1 MNDIYIIVI
10 LSLLA
15 SGMFSGMEIAFLSTN
30 RLQLELDL
38 KKSKFSAKI
47 INKFF
52 KNQSQFIG
60 CLLLGNNIANV
71 IYGISIARILEPF
84 IADVL
89 PESITNDFVILLC
102 QTLLS
107 TLLVLIT
114 GEFLPKI
121 IFGINPNKSMQIFSV
136 PAMMLFIVLYPVI
149 LIFISISELVI
160 KYILRVDIPHEEYKL
175 NTVDL
180 NDYIKEYA
188 NPDEV
193 NEDIQQG
200 IELFQNAIDFHNVK
214 LRECMVPRT
223 EIQAIDIED
232 GIAEVKAVFEET
244 KHSKLLVFENN
255 IDNIIGYIH
264 INDVLTK
271 VTNLRQKL
279 RPIEFY
285 PETYSAQE
293 LLKKLSKKR
302 QSIAVVVD
310 EFGGTSGIITIED
323 LIEEI
328 FGEIEDEFDVED
340 TVEKTINTDDHIF
353 SARLEI
359 DYLNKNYKFNFPESD
374 DYETLAGYIIHYH
387 ESIPQTGE
395 EIIIGNYIFKIIKAS
410 DTKLEEV
417 EIKNNQ

>member
-1 MNDIYIIVI
+1 MNDIYIVI

-15 SGMFSGMEIAFLSTN
+15 SAMFSGMEIAFLSTN

-84 IADVL
+84 IVDVL
-89 PESITNDFVILLC
+89 PEAITNDFVILLC

-107 TLLVLIT
+107 TLLVLVT

-121 IFGINPNKSMQIFSV
+121 IFGIDPNKSMQIFSV
-136 PAMMLFIVLYPVI
+136 PAMILFIVLYPVI

-188 NPDEV
+188 NPDEA

-232 GIAEVKAVFEET
+232 GIAEVKSVFEET

-271 VTNLRQKL
+271 VTDLRQKL

-293 LLKKLSKKR
+293 LLKRLSKKR

-340 TVEKTINTDDHIF
+340 TVEKTINPDDHIF

-395 EIIIGNYIFKIIKAS
+395 EITIGNYIFKIIKAS
-410 DTKLEEV
+410 GTRLEEV

>member
-1 MNDIYIIVI
+1 MKDIYIVV
-10 LSLLA
+10 LSLMA
-15 SGMFSGMEIAFLSTN
+15 SAMFSGMEIAFLSTN

-60 CLLLGNNIANV
+60 CLLLCNNIANV
-71 IYGISIARILEPF
+71 IYGIAIARILEPF
-84 IADVL
+84 ITNVL
-89 PESITNDFVILLC
+89 PEAIINDFVVLLC

-121 IFGINPNKSMQIFSV
+121 IFGINPNKSMRIFSV
-136 PAMMLFIVLYPVI
+136 PAMVLFIVLYPII

-160 KYILRVDIPHEEYKL
+160 KYILGVDIPHEEYKL

-188 NPDEV
+188 NPDDD

-223 EIQAIDIED
+223 EIQAIDID
-232 GIAEVKAVFEET
+232 DTIAEVKAIFEET

-340 TVEKTINTDDHIF
+340 AVEKTINPDDYIF

-395 EIIIGNYIFKIIKAS
+395 EITIGNYIFKIIKAS
-410 DTKLEEV
+410 DTRLEEV

>member
-1 MNDIYIIVI
+1 MNDIYIVI

-15 SGMFSGMEIAFLSTN
+15 SGMFSGMEIAFMSTN

-38 KKSKFSAKI
+38 KKRKFSAKI

-60 CLLLGNNIANV
+60 CLLLCNNIANV
-71 IYGISIARILEPF
+71 VYGIAIARILEPF
-84 IADVL
+84 VTSIL
-89 PESITNDFVILLC
+89 PEVITNDFTVLLC
-102 QTLLS
+102 QTILS

-121 IFGINPNKSMQIFSV
+121 IFGINPNKTMNIFAL
-136 PAMMLFIVLYPVI
+136 PAMILFIILYPII
-149 LIFISISELVI
+149 LIYIGISELII
-160 KYILRVDIPHEEYKL
+160 KYILRVEISHSDYKL

-188 NPDEV
+188 NPDDD

-200 IELFQNAIDFHNVK
+200 IELFQNAIEFHTVK
-214 LRECMVPRT
+214 LRECMVPRP
-223 EIQAIDIED
+223 EIQAIDIKD
-232 GIAEVKAVFEET
+232 GIDEARRLFEET
-244 KHSKLLVFENN
+244 KHSKLLVYDNN

-264 INDVLTK
+264 INDILTK
-271 VTNLRQKL
+271 ISDIKHKI
-279 RPIEFY
+279 RPIEFF

-293 LLKKLSKKR
+293 LLKHLSKKK

-310 EFGGTSGIITIED
+310 EFGGTSGIISIED

-328 FGEIEDEFDVED
+328 FGEIEDEYDVED
-340 TVEKTINTDDHIF
+340 SVEETINEDDYIF

-387 ESIPQTGE
+387 ESIPQINE
-395 EIIIGNYIFKIIKAS
+395 EIVIGNYIFKIIKAT

>member
-1 MNDIYIIVI
+1 MNDIYIVI
-10 LSLLA
+10 LSLAA
-15 SGMFSGMEIAFLSTN
+15 SAMFSGMEIAFLSTN

-38 KKSKFSAKI
+38 KKNKFSAKI
-47 INKFF
+47 INRFF

-60 CLLLGNNIANV
+60 CLLLCNNIANV
-71 IYGISIARILEPF
+71 IYGIAIARILEPF
-84 IADVL
+84 IINIL
-89 PESITNDFVILLC
+89 PEVISHDFVILLC
-102 QTLLS
+102 QTMVS
-107 TLLVLIT
+107 TLIVLVT
-114 GEFLPKI
+114 GEFIPKI
-121 IFGINPNKSMQIFSV
+121 LFGINPNKSMRIFSV
-136 PAMMLFIVLYPVI
+136 PALLLFILLYPVI
-149 LIFISISELVI
+149 LIFISISEIVI

-188 NPDEV
+188 NPDED

-223 EIQAIDIED
+223 EIQAIDIEE
-232 GIAEVKAVFEET
+232 GIGEVKALFEET

-271 VTNLRQKL
+271 VNDLRQKL

-340 TVEKTINTDDHIF
+340 TIEKTINEDDHIF

-387 ESIPQTGE
+387 ESIPLTGE
-395 EIIIGNYIFKIIKAS
+395 EIAIGNYIFKIIKAS

>member
-1 MNDIYIIVI
+1 MDDIYIVI

-15 SGMFSGMEIAFLSTN
+15 SALFSGMEIAFMSTN

-47 INKFF
+47 INKFI

-60 CLLLGNNIANV
+60 CLLLCNNIANV
-71 IYGISIARILEPF
+71 IYGIAIARILEPF
-84 IADVL
+84 VISFL
-89 PESITNDFVILLC
+89 PQIMTNSFTILLC
-102 QTLLS
+102 QTIIS
-107 TLLVLIT
+107 TLIVLIT

-121 IFGINPNKSMQIFSV
+121 IFGINPNKTMTIFAI
-136 PAMMLFIVLYPVI
+136 PALILFIILYPII
-149 LIFISISELVI
+149 LIFISISELTI
-160 KYILRVDIPHEEYKL
+160 KHILRVDIQHEDYKL

-188 NPDEV
+188 NPNEE

-200 IELFQNAIDFHNVK
+200 IELFQNAIEFHNVK

-223 EIQAIDIED
+223 EIQAINIED
-232 GIAEVKAVFEET
+232 NINEVKKMFEET
-244 KHSKLLVFENN
+244 KHSKLLVYNDN
-255 IDNIIGYIH
+255 IDNIVGYIH
-264 INDVLTK
+264 INDVMTK
-271 VTNLRQKL
+271 TTDIKQKI
-279 RPIEFY
+279 RPIDFY
-285 PETYSAQE
+285 PETYSAQD
-293 LLKKLSKKR
+293 LLKILSKKR

-310 EFGGTSGIITIED
+310 EFGGTSGIISIED

-340 TVEKTINTDDHIF
+340 SVEKTISEDDHIF

-387 ESIPQTGE
+387 ESIPEMGE
-395 EIIIGNYIFKIIKAS
+395 EIIIGNYIFKIIKAT

>member
-1 MNDIYIIVI
+1 MKDIYIVI
-10 LSLLA
+10 LSLTA
-15 SGMFSGMEIAFLSTN
+15 SALFSGMEIAFLSTN

-60 CLLLGNNIANV
+60 LLLLCNNIANV
-71 IYGISIARILEPF
+71 IYGIAIAKILEPF
-84 IADVL
+84 LINILPNVL
-89 PESITNDFVILLC
+89 NNDFIVLLC
-102 QTLLS
+102 QTILS
-107 TLLVLIT
+107 TILVLIT
-114 GEFLPKI
+114 GEFLPKM
-121 IFGINPNKSMQIFSV
+121 IFGINPNKSMQIFAL
-136 PAMMLFIVLYPVI
+136 PAMILFVILYPII

-160 KYILRVDIPHEEYKL
+160 KYILRIDIPHEDYKL

-193 NEDIQQG
+193 NEDVQQG

-223 EIQAIDIED
+223 EIQAINIESDIK
-232 GIAEVKAVFEET
+232 EVKTVFQET
-244 KHSKLLVFENN
+244 KHSKLLVFEGN

-264 INDVLTK
+264 INDVLTI
-271 VTNLRQKL
+271 TTDLRQKI

-285 PETYSAQE
+285 PESYSAQK
-293 LLKKLSKKR
+293 LLKKLSKHH

-310 EFGGTSGIITIED
+310 EFGGTSGIISIED

-328 FGEIEDEFDVED
+328 FGEIEDEFDEED
-340 TVEKTINTDDHIF
+340 TVEKTINANDHIF

-387 ESIPQTGE
+387 ESIPKKDE
-395 EIIIGNYIFKIIKAS
+395 EICIGNYIFKIIKAS

>member
-1 MNDIYIIVI
+1 MDDIYIVI
-10 LSLLA
+10 LSLMA
-15 SGMFSGMEIAFLSTN
+15 SAIFSGLEIAFLSTN

-38 KKSKFSAKI
+38 KKNKFSAKI

-52 KNQSQFIG
+52 RNQSQFIG
-60 CLLLGNNIANV
+60 CLLLCNNIANV
-71 IYGISIARILEPF
+71 IYGIAIARILEPWV
-84 IADVL
+84 IDIL
-89 PESITNDFVILLC
+89 PEVIVNDFTVLLC
-102 QTLLS
+102 QTILS

-121 IFGINPNKSMQIFSV
+121 IFGINPNKSMRIFAI
-136 PAMMLFIVLYPVI
+136 PAITLFIVLYPII

-160 KYILRVDIPHEEYKL
+160 KYILRVDIPHEDYKL
-175 NTVDL
+175 NTIDL

-188 NPDEV
+188 NPDDE

-200 IELFQNAIDFHNVK
+200 IELFQNAIEFHNVK

-223 EIQAIDIED
+223 EIQAVDIED
-232 GIAEVKAVFEET
+232 DIKEVKRVFEDT
-244 KHSKLLVFENN
+244 KHSKLLVYENN

-271 VTNLRQKL
+271 TTDIRLKV
-279 RPIEFY
+279 RPIDFY

-310 EFGGTSGIITIED
+310 EFGGTSGIISIED

-328 FGEIEDEFDVED
+328 FGEIEDEFDEEE
-340 TVEKTINTDDHIF
+340 TMEKTINADDHIF

-359 DYLNKNYKFNFPESD
+359 DYLNKNYKYNFPESD

-387 ESIPQTGE
+387 ESIPEMGE
-395 EIIIGNYIFKIIKAS
+395 EIAIGNYIFKIIKAT

>member
-1 MNDIYIIVI
+1 MNDIYIVI

-15 SGMFSGMEIAFLSTN
+15 SGMFSGMEIAFMSTN

-38 KKSKFSAKI
+38 KKRKFSAKI

-60 CLLLGNNIANV
+60 CLLLCNNIANV
-71 IYGISIARILEPF
+71 VYGIAIARILEPF
-84 IADVL
+84 VTSIL
-89 PESITNDFVILLC
+89 PEVITNDFTVLLC
-102 QTLLS
+102 QTILS

-121 IFGINPNKSMQIFSV
+121 IFGINPNKTMNIFAL
-136 PAMMLFIVLYPVI
+136 PAMILFIILYPII
-149 LIFISISELVI
+149 LIYIGISELII
-160 KYILRVDIPHEEYKL
+160 KYILRVEISHSDYKL

-188 NPDEV
+188 NPDDD

-200 IELFQNAIDFHNVK
+200 IELFQNAIEFHTVK
-214 LRECMVPRT
+214 LRECMVPRP
-223 EIQAIDIED
+223 EIQAIDIKD
-232 GIAEVKAVFEET
+232 GIDEARRLFEET
-244 KHSKLLVFENN
+244 KHSKLLVYDNN

-264 INDVLTK
+264 INDILTK
-271 VTNLRQKL
+271 ITDIKHKI
-279 RPIEFY
+279 RPIEFF

-293 LLKKLSKKR
+293 LLKHLSKKK

-310 EFGGTSGIITIED
+310 EFGGTSGIISIED

-328 FGEIEDEFDVED
+328 FGEIEDEYDVED
-340 TVEKTINTDDHIF
+340 SVEETINEDDYIF

-387 ESIPQTGE
+387 ESIPQINE
-395 EIIIGNYIFKIIKAS
+395 EIVIGNYIFKIIKAT

>member
-1 MNDIYIIVI
+1 M
-10 LSLLA
+10 A
-15 SGMFSGMEIAFLSTN
+15 SAMFSGTEIAFMRTN

-38 KKSKFSAKI
+38 KKNKFSAKI
-47 INKFF
+47 IDKFF

-60 CLLLGNNIANV
+60 LLLLCNNIANV
-71 IYGISIARILEPF
+71 IYGIAIAKILEPF
-84 IADVL
+84 LIEIL
-89 PESITNDFVILLC
+89 PEALVNDFVVLLC
-102 QTLLS
+102 QTVLS
-107 TLLVLIT
+107 TLLVLVT

-121 IFGINPNKSMQIFSV
+121 IFGINPNKSLRIFSI
-136 PAMMLFIVLYPVI
+136 PAILLFYILYPLVA
-149 LIFISISELVI
+149 IFIFVSELVI
-160 KYILRVDIPHEEYKL
+160 KYILQVDIPHEEYKL

-180 NDYIKEYA
+180 NDYLKEYS
-188 NPDEV
+188 NPDDE
-193 NEDIQQG
+193 NEDVQQG
-200 IELFQNAIDFHNVK
+200 IELFQNAIEFHNVK

-223 EIQAIDIED
+223 EIQAIDIEYT
-232 GIAEVKAVFEET
+232 IEEVKNVFEET

-264 INDVLTK
+264 INDILGK
-271 VTNLRQKL
+271 VKSLRQKV
-279 RPIEFY
+279 RPIDFY

-310 EFGGTSGIITIED
+310 EFGGTSGIISIED

-340 TVEKTINTDDHIF
+340 AVEKTISPDDHIL

-387 ESIPQTGE
+387 ESIPEIGE
-395 EIIIGNYIFKIIKAS
+395 EILIGNYVFKIIKAT

>member
-1 MNDIYIIVI
+1 MSDVYIVI
-10 LSLLA
+10 FSLLA
-15 SGMFSGMEIAFLSTN
+15 SAMFSGMEIAFLSTN

-38 KKSKFSAKI
+38 KKNNFSAKI

-60 CLLLGNNIANV
+60 CLLLCNNIANV
-71 IYGISIARILEPF
+71 VYGIAIARILEPWV
-84 IADVL
+84 IDIL
-89 PESITNDFVILLC
+89 PEILTNDFIVLLC
-102 QTLLS
+102 QTILS

-114 GEFLPKI
+114 GELLPKI
-121 IFGINPNKSMQIFSV
+121 IFGINPNKSMKMFAV
-136 PAMMLFIVLYPVI
+136 PAMLLFIILYPFI
-149 LIFISISELVI
+149 LIFIGISELVI
-160 KYILRVDIPHEEYKL
+160 KYVLRVDIPHEEYKL

-180 NDYIKEYA
+180 NDYLKEYA
-188 NPDEV
+188 NPDDE

-223 EIQAIDIED
+223 EIQAIDIENT
-232 GIAEVKAVFEET
+232 IEEVKAVFEET

-264 INDVLTK
+264 TNDILTK
-271 VTNLRQKL
+271 TTDLRSKI
-279 RPIEFY
+279 RPIQFY

-293 LLKKLSKKR
+293 LLKKLSKKH

-310 EFGGTSGIITIED
+310 EFGGTSGIISIED
-323 LIEEI
+323 RIEEI
-328 FGEIEDEFDVED
+328 FGEIEDEYDEEDV
-340 TVEKTINTDDHIF
+340 VEKTINPDDYIF

-359 DYLNKNYKFNFPESD
+359 DYLNKTYKFNFPESD

-387 ESIPQTGE
+387 ESIPQIGE
-395 EIIIGNYIFKIIKAS
+395 EIIIGNYIFKIIKAT
-410 DTKLEEV
+410 DTRLEEV

>member
-1 MNDIYIIVI
+1 MNDIYIVI
-10 LSLLA
+10 ISLMCSA
-15 SGMFSGMEIAFLSTN
+15 MFSGMEIAFLSTN
-30 RLQLELDL
+30 RLQLELDF
-38 KKSKFSAKI
+38 KKNKFSAKI

-52 KNQSQFIG
+52 RNQSQFIG
-60 CLLLGNNIANV
+60 CLLLCNNIANV
-71 IYGISIARILEPF
+71 VYGIAIARILEPL
-84 IADVL
+84 IADLL
-89 PESITNDFVILLC
+89 PEVISNDFMILLC

-107 TLLVLIT
+107 TILILIT

-121 IFGINPNKSMQIFSV
+121 IFGINPNKSMRIFAV
-136 PAMMLFIVLYPVI
+136 PAMILFIILYPII
-149 LIFISISELVI
+149 LIFIGISELVI
-160 KYILRVDIPHEEYKL
+160 KYILRVDIAHEDYKL

-188 NPDEV
+188 NPEDED
-193 NEDIQQG
+193 EDIQQG
-200 IELFQNAIDFHNVK
+200 IELFQNAIEFHNVK

-232 GIAEVKAVFEET
+232 KIEEVKAVFEET

-271 VTNLRQKL
+271 TKDLRSKV

-293 LLKKLSKKR
+293 LLKRLSKKR

-310 EFGGTSGIITIED
+310 EFGGTSGIISIED

-328 FGEIEDEFDVED
+328 FGEIEDEFDVKEN
-340 TVEKTINTDDHIF
+340 VEQTINANDHIF

-387 ESIPQTGE
+387 ESIPEIGE
-395 EIIIGNYIFKIIKAS
+395 EITIGNYIFKIIKAT

>member
-1 MNDIYIIVI
+1 MDDIYIVI

-15 SGMFSGMEIAFLSTN
+15 SALFSGMEIAFMSTN

-47 INKFF
+47 INKFI

-60 CLLLGNNIANV
+60 CLLLCNNISNV
-71 IYGISIARILEPF
+71 IYGIAIARILEPF
-84 IADVL
+84 VISFL
-89 PESITNDFVILLC
+89 PQIMTNSFTILLC
-102 QTLLS
+102 QTIIS
-107 TLLVLIT
+107 TLIVLIT

-121 IFGINPNKSMQIFSV
+121 IFGINPNKTMTIFAI
-136 PAMMLFIVLYPVI
+136 PALILFIILYPII
-149 LIFISISELVI
+149 LIFISISELTI
-160 KYILRVDIPHEEYKL
+160 KHILRVDIQHEDYKL

-188 NPDEV
+188 NPNEE

-200 IELFQNAIDFHNVK
+200 IELFQNAIEFHNVK

-223 EIQAIDIED
+223 EIQAINIED
-232 GIAEVKAVFEET
+232 NINEVKKMFEET
-244 KHSKLLVFENN
+244 KHSKLLVYNDN
-255 IDNIIGYIH
+255 IDNIVGYIH
-264 INDVLTK
+264 INDVMTK
-271 VTNLRQKL
+271 TTDIKQKI
-279 RPIEFY
+279 RPIDFY
-285 PETYSAQE
+285 PETYSAQD
-293 LLKKLSKKR
+293 LLKILSKKR

-310 EFGGTSGIITIED
+310 EFGGTSGIISIED

-340 TVEKTINTDDHIF
+340 SVEKTISEDDHIF

-387 ESIPQTGE
+387 ESIPEMGE
-395 EIIIGNYIFKIIKAS
+395 EIIIGNYIFKIIKAT

>member
-1 MNDIYIIVI
+1 
-10 LSLLA
+10 
-15 SGMFSGMEIAFLSTN
+15 MFSGMEIAFLSTN

-38 KKSKFSAKI
+38 KKQKFSAKI

-60 CLLLGNNIANV
+60 CLLLCNNIANV
-71 IYGISIARILEPF
+71 IYGISIAKLLEPLVVK
-84 IADVL
+84 IL
-89 PESITNDFVILLC
+89 PDIITNGFTILLC
-102 QTLLS
+102 QTILS
-107 TLLVLIT
+107 TLIVLIT

-121 IFGINPNKSMQIFSV
+121 IFGINPNKSMNIFAL
-136 PAMMLFIVLYPVI
+136 PAMILFIILYPLI

-160 KYILRVDIPHEEYKL
+160 KYLLRVDIPHEDYKL

-180 NDYIKEYA
+180 NDFIKEYS
-188 NPDEV
+188 NPDEN

-200 IELFQNAIDFHNVK
+200 IELFQNAIEFHTVK
-214 LRECMVPRT
+214 LRECMVPRP

-232 GIAEVKAVFEET
+232 GLEAVKKLFEET

-264 INDVLTK
+264 INDILTK
-271 VTNLRQKL
+271 TIDIKQKI

-293 LLKKLSKKR
+293 LLKKLSKKN

-310 EFGGTSGIITIED
+310 EFGGTSGIISIED

-328 FGEIEDEFDVED
+328 FGEIEDEFDEEDSVE
-340 TVEKTINTDDHIF
+340 ETINEDDYIF

-387 ESIPQTGE
+387 ESIPQINE
-395 EIIIGNYIFKIIKAS
+395 EITIGNYIFKIIKAT

>member
-1 MNDIYIIVI
+1 
-10 LSLLA
+10 
-15 SGMFSGMEIAFLSTN
+15 MFSGMEIAFMSTN

-38 KKSKFSAKI
+38 KKRKFSAKI

-60 CLLLGNNIANV
+60 CLLLCNNIANV
-71 IYGISIARILEPF
+71 VYGIAIARILEPF
-84 IADVL
+84 VTSIL
-89 PESITNDFVILLC
+89 PEVITNDFTVLLC
-102 QTLLS
+102 QTILS

-121 IFGINPNKSMQIFSV
+121 IFGINPNKTMNIFAL
-136 PAMMLFIVLYPVI
+136 PAMTLFIILYPII
-149 LIFISISELVI
+149 LIYIGISELII
-160 KYILRVDIPHEEYKL
+160 KYILRVEISHSDYKL

-188 NPDEV
+188 NPDDD

-200 IELFQNAIDFHNVK
+200 IELFQNAIEFHTVK
-214 LRECMVPRT
+214 LRECMVPRP
-223 EIQAIDIED
+223 EIQAIDIKD
-232 GIAEVKAVFEET
+232 GIDEARRLFEET
-244 KHSKLLVFENN
+244 KHSKLLVYDNN

-264 INDVLTK
+264 INDILTK
-271 VTNLRQKL
+271 ITDIKHKI
-279 RPIEFY
+279 RPIEFF

-293 LLKKLSKKR
+293 LLKHLSKKK

-310 EFGGTSGIITIED
+310 EFGGTSGIISIED

-328 FGEIEDEFDVED
+328 FGEIEDEYDVED
-340 TVEKTINTDDHIF
+340 SVEETINEDDYIF

-387 ESIPQTGE
+387 ESIPQINE
-395 EIIIGNYIFKIIKAS
+395 EIVIGNYIFKIIKAT

>member
-1 MNDIYIIVI
+1 M
-10 LSLLA
+10 A
-15 SGMFSGMEIAFLSTN
+15 SAMFSGMEIAFLSTN

-38 KKSKFSAKI
+38 KKNKFTAKI
-47 INKFF
+47 TNKFF

-60 CLLLGNNIANV
+60 CLLLCNNIANV
-71 IYGISIARILEPF
+71 IYGIAIARILEPA
-84 IADVL
+84 IIDIL
-89 PESITNDFVILLC
+89 PEVITNDFFILLC
-102 QTLLS
+102 QTILS

-114 GEFLPKI
+114 GELLPKI
-121 IFGINPNKSMQIFSV
+121 IFSINPNRSMQLFAI
-136 PAMMLFIVLYPVI
+136 PAMILFIILYPII
-149 LIFISISELVI
+149 LIFISISELII
-160 KYILRVDIPHEEYKL
+160 KYILRIDIPHEEYKL

-188 NPDEV
+188 NPDEE

-232 GIAEVKAVFEET
+232 SINDVKAVFEET

-264 INDVLTK
+264 INDVLTTTK
-271 VTNLRQKL
+271 NLRQKL

-293 LLKKLSKKR
+293 LLKRLSKKR

-310 EFGGTSGIITIED
+310 EFGGTSGIISIED

-340 TVEKTINTDDHIF
+340 TVEKTINADDHIF
-353 SARLEI
+353 SARIEI

-395 EIIIGNYIFKIIKAS
+395 EITIGNYIFKIIKAS

>member
-1 MNDIYIIVI
+1 MSDIYIVI
-10 LSLLA
+10 LSLVA
-15 SGMFSGMEIAFLSTN
+15 SALFSGMEIAFLSTN

-38 KKSKFSAKI
+38 KKAKFSAKI

-60 CLLLGNNIANV
+60 CLLLCNNIANV
-71 IYGISIARILEPF
+71 IYGIAIARILEPF
-84 IADVL
+84 CIRIL
-89 PESITNDFVILLC
+89 PEVMANDFVILLC
-102 QTLLS
+102 QTIMS
-107 TLLVLIT
+107 TLIVLVT

-121 IFGINPNKSMQIFSV
+121 IFGINPNKTMQIFAV
-136 PAMMLFIVLYPVI
+136 PALILFILLYPII
-149 LIFISISELVI
+149 LVFISISELVI
-160 KYILRVDIPHEEYKL
+160 KYVLRIDITHEDYKL

-188 NPDEV
+188 NPDDED
-193 NEDIQQG
+193 EDIQQG
-200 IELFQNAIDFHNVK
+200 IELFQNAIEFHSVK

-223 EIQAIDIED
+223 EIQAIDIKDNIE
-232 GIAEVKAVFEET
+232 EVKNMFQET
-244 KHSKLLVFENN
+244 KHSKLLVYENN

-264 INDVLTK
+264 INDVLTPTTDLSLK
-271 VTNLRQKL
+271 V

-285 PETYSAQE
+285 PETYSAQD
-293 LLKKLSKKR
+293 LLKKLSKKQ

-310 EFGGTSGIITIED
+310 EFGGTSGIISIED

-340 TVEKTINTDDHIF
+340 TVEKTINDDDHIF

-359 DYLNKNYKFNFPESD
+359 DYLNKNYKYNFPESD

-387 ESIPQTGE
+387 ESIPKKDE
-395 EIIIGNYIFKIIKAS
+395 EISIGNYIFKIVKAS

>member
-1 MNDIYIIVI
+1 M
-10 LSLLA
+10 A
-15 SGMFSGMEIAFLSTN
+15 SAMFSGMEIAFLSSN

-38 KKSKFSAKI
+38 KKNKFSAKI
-47 INKFF
+47 INKFY

-60 CLLLGNNIANV
+60 CLLLCNNIANV
-71 IYGISIARILEPF
+71 VYGIAIARILEPL
-84 IADVL
+84 IIDIL
-89 PESITNDFVILLC
+89 PDIIINDFVVLLC
-102 QTLLS
+102 QTILS

-121 IFGINPNKSMQIFSV
+121 IFGINPNKSMRIFSI
-136 PAMMLFIVLYPVI
+136 PAMILFIILYPII

-160 KYILRVDIPHEEYKL
+160 KYVLRVDIPHEEYKL

-188 NPDEV
+188 NPDET

-223 EIQAIDIED
+223 EIQAIDID
-232 GIAEVKAVFEET
+232 DSISDVKAVFEET
-244 KHSKLLVFENN
+244 KHSKLLVYENN

-310 EFGGTSGIITIED
+310 EFGGTSGIISIED

-340 TVEKTINTDDHIF
+340 TIEQTINADVHIF

-395 EIIIGNYIFKIIKAS
+395 EITIGNYIFKIIKAS

>member
-1 MNDIYIIVI
+1 MDDIYIVI

-15 SGMFSGMEIAFLSTN
+15 SALFSGMEIAFMSTN

-47 INKFF
+47 INKFI

-60 CLLLGNNIANV
+60 CLLLCNNISNV
-71 IYGISIARILEPF
+71 IYGIAIARILEPF
-84 IADVL
+84 VISFL
-89 PESITNDFVILLC
+89 PQIMTNSFTILLC
-102 QTLLS
+102 QTIIS
-107 TLLVLIT
+107 TLIVLIT

-121 IFGINPNKSMQIFSV
+121 IFGINPNKTMTIFAI
-136 PAMMLFIVLYPVI
+136 PALILFIILYPII
-149 LIFISISELVI
+149 LIFISISELTI
-160 KYILRVDIPHEEYKL
+160 KHILRVDIQHEDYKL

-188 NPDEV
+188 NPNEE

-200 IELFQNAIDFHNVK
+200 LELFQNAIEFHNVK

-223 EIQAIDIED
+223 EIQAINIED
-232 GIAEVKAVFEET
+232 NINEVKKMFEET
-244 KHSKLLVFENN
+244 KHSKLLVYNDN
-255 IDNIIGYIH
+255 IDNIVGYIH
-264 INDVLTK
+264 INDVMTK
-271 VTNLRQKL
+271 TTDIKQKI
-279 RPIEFY
+279 RPIDFY
-285 PETYSAQE
+285 PETYSAQD
-293 LLKKLSKKR
+293 LLKILSKKR

-310 EFGGTSGIITIED
+310 EFGGTSGIISIED

-340 TVEKTINTDDHIF
+340 SVEKTISEDDHIF

-387 ESIPQTGE
+387 ESIPEMGE
-395 EIIIGNYIFKIIKAS
+395 EIIIGNYIFKIIKAT

>member
-1 MNDIYIIVI
+1 MDNIYIVI

-15 SGMFSGMEIAFLSTN
+15 SAMFSGMEIAFLSTN

-84 IADVL
+84 LLRTL
-89 PESITNDFVILLC
+89 PDIIINDFVILLC

-107 TLLVLIT
+107 TLIVLIT

-121 IFGINPNKSMQIFSV
+121 IFGINPNKSMRIFSI
-136 PAMMLFIVLYPVI
+136 PSMILFIVLYPVI

-188 NPDEV
+188 NPDEA

-232 GIAEVKAVFEET
+232 SIKDVKAVFEET
-244 KHSKLLVFENN
+244 KHSKLLVYENN

-271 VTNLRQKL
+271 VTDLRQKL

-310 EFGGTSGIITIED
+310 EFGGTSGIISIED

-340 TVEKTINTDDHIF
+340 TIEKTINADDHIF
-353 SARLEI
+353 SARIEI

-395 EIIIGNYIFKIIKAS
+395 EITIGNYIFKIIKAS

>member
-1 MNDIYIIVI
+1 MPEAII
-10 LSLLA
+10 
-15 SGMFSGMEIAFLSTN
+15 
-30 RLQLELDL
+30 
-38 KKSKFSAKI
+38 
-47 INKFF
+47 
-52 KNQSQFIG
+52 
-60 CLLLGNNIANV
+60 
-71 IYGISIARILEPF
+71 
-84 IADVL
+84 
-89 PESITNDFVILLC
+89 NDFVVLLC

-121 IFGINPNKSMQIFSV
+121 IFGINPNKSMRIFSV
-136 PAMMLFIVLYPVI
+136 PAMILFILLYPVI

-160 KYILRVDIPHEEYKL
+160 KYILGVDIPHEEYKL

-188 NPDEV
+188 NPDDD

-223 EIQAIDIED
+223 EIQAIDID
-232 GIAEVKAVFEET
+232 DTIAEVKAIFEET

-340 TVEKTINTDDHIF
+340 AVEKTINPDDYIF

-395 EIIIGNYIFKIIKAS
+395 EITIGNYIFKIIKAS
-410 DTKLEEV
+410 DTRLEEV

>member
-1 MNDIYIIVI
+1 MNDIYIVI

-15 SGMFSGMEIAFLSTN
+15 SGMFSGMEIAFMSTN

-38 KKSKFSAKI
+38 KKRKFSAKI

-60 CLLLGNNIANV
+60 CLLLCNNIANV
-71 IYGISIARILEPF
+71 VYGIAIARILEPF
-84 IADVL
+84 VTSIL
-89 PESITNDFVILLC
+89 PEVITNDFTVLLC
-102 QTLLS
+102 QTILS

-121 IFGINPNKSMQIFSV
+121 IFGINPNKTMNILAL
-136 PAMMLFIVLYPVI
+136 PAMTLFIILYPII
-149 LIFISISELVI
+149 LIYIGISELII
-160 KYILRVDIPHEEYKL
+160 KYILRVEISHSDYKL

-188 NPDEV
+188 NPDDD

-200 IELFQNAIDFHNVK
+200 IELFQNAIEFHTVK
-214 LRECMVPRT
+214 LRECMVPRP
-223 EIQAIDIED
+223 EIQAIDIKD
-232 GIAEVKAVFEET
+232 GIDEARRLFEET
-244 KHSKLLVFENN
+244 KHSKLLVYDNN

-264 INDVLTK
+264 INDILTK
-271 VTNLRQKL
+271 ISDIKHKI
-279 RPIEFY
+279 RPIEFF

-293 LLKKLSKKR
+293 LLKHLSKKK

-310 EFGGTSGIITIED
+310 EFGGTSGIISIED

-328 FGEIEDEFDVED
+328 FGEIEDEYDVED
-340 TVEKTINTDDHIF
+340 SVEETINEDDYIF

-387 ESIPQTGE
+387 ESIPQINE
-395 EIIIGNYIFKIIKAS
+395 EIVIGNYIFKIIKAT

>member
-1 MNDIYIIVI
+1 MNDIYIVI
-10 LSLLA
+10 ISLICSA
-15 SGMFSGMEIAFLSTN
+15 MFSGMEIAFLSTN
-30 RLQLELDL
+30 RLQLELDF
-38 KKSKFSAKI
+38 KKNKFSAKI

-52 KNQSQFIG
+52 RNQSQFIG
-60 CLLLGNNIANV
+60 CLLLCNNIANV
-71 IYGISIARILEPF
+71 VYGIAIARILEPI
-84 IADVL
+84 IADIL
-89 PESITNDFVILLC
+89 PEVINNDFVVLLC
-102 QTLLS
+102 QTILS

-121 IFGINPNKSMQIFSV
+121 LFGINPNKSMRMFAV
-136 PAMMLFIVLYPVI
+136 PAMILFIILYPII

-160 KYILRVDIPHEEYKL
+160 KYILRVDITHEDYKL

-188 NPDEV
+188 NPEDED
-193 NEDIQQG
+193 EDIQQG
-200 IELFQNAIDFHNVK
+200 IELFQNAIEFHNVK

-232 GIAEVKAVFEET
+232 KIEEVKAVFEET

-271 VTNLRQKL
+271 TTDLRLKV

-293 LLKKLSKKR
+293 LLKRLSKKR

-310 EFGGTSGIITIED
+310 EFGGTSGIISIED

-328 FGEIEDEFDVED
+328 FGEIEDEFDVE
-340 TVEKTINTDDHIF
+340 ENIEQTINANDHIF

-387 ESIPQTGE
+387 ESIPEIGE
-395 EIIIGNYIFKIIKAS
+395 EISIGNHIFKIIKAT

>member
-1 MNDIYIIVI
+1 
-10 LSLLA
+10 
-15 SGMFSGMEIAFLSTN
+15 MFSGMEIAFMSTN

-38 KKSKFSAKI
+38 KKRKFSAKI

-60 CLLLGNNIANV
+60 CLLLCNNIANV
-71 IYGISIARILEPF
+71 VYGIAIARILEPF
-84 IADVL
+84 ITSIL
-89 PESITNDFVILLC
+89 PEVITNDFTVLLC
-102 QTLLS
+102 QTILS

-121 IFGINPNKSMQIFSV
+121 IFGINPNKTMDIFAL
-136 PAMMLFIVLYPVI
+136 PAMILFIILYPII
-149 LIFISISELVI
+149 LIYIGISELII
-160 KYILRVDIPHEEYKL
+160 KYILRVEISHSDYKL

-188 NPDEV
+188 NPDDD

-200 IELFQNAIDFHNVK
+200 IELFQNAIEFHTVK
-214 LRECMVPRT
+214 LRECMVPRP
-223 EIQAIDIED
+223 EIQAIDIKD
-232 GIAEVKAVFEET
+232 GIDEARRLFEET
-244 KHSKLLVFENN
+244 KHSKLLVYDNN

-264 INDVLTK
+264 INDILTK
-271 VTNLRQKL
+271 ISDIKHKI
-279 RPIEFY
+279 RPIEFF

-293 LLKKLSKKR
+293 LLKHLSKKK

-310 EFGGTSGIITIED
+310 EFGGTSGIISIED

-328 FGEIEDEFDVED
+328 FGEIEDEYDVED
-340 TVEKTINTDDHIF
+340 SVEETINEDDYIF

-387 ESIPQTGE
+387 ESIPQINE
-395 EIIIGNYIFKIIKAS
+395 EIVIGNYIFKIIKAT

>member
-1 MNDIYIIVI
+1 MNDIYIVI
-10 LSLLA
+10 ISLMCSA
-15 SGMFSGMEIAFLSTN
+15 MFSGMEIAFLSTN
-30 RLQLELDL
+30 RLQLELDF
-38 KKSKFSAKI
+38 KKNKFSAKI

-52 KNQSQFIG
+52 RNQSQFIG
-60 CLLLGNNIANV
+60 CLLLCNNIANV
-71 IYGISIARILEPF
+71 VYGIAIARILEPI
-84 IADVL
+84 IANILPDV
-89 PESITNDFVILLC
+89 INNDFVVLLC

-121 IFGINPNKSMQIFSV
+121 IFGINPNKSMRIFAV
-136 PAMMLFIVLYPVI
+136 PAMTLFIILYPII

-160 KYILRVDIPHEEYKL
+160 KYILRVDIPHEDYKL

-188 NPDEV
+188 NPEDED
-193 NEDIQQG
+193 EDIQQG
-200 IELFQNAIDFHNVK
+200 IELFQNAIEFHNVK

-232 GIAEVKAVFEET
+232 KIEEVKAVFEET

-271 VTNLRQKL
+271 TKDLRSKV

-293 LLKKLSKKR
+293 LLKRLSKKR

-310 EFGGTSGIITIED
+310 EFGGTSGIISIED

-328 FGEIEDEFDVED
+328 FGEIEDEFDVEEN
-340 TVEKTINTDDHIF
+340 VEQTINANDHIF

-387 ESIPQTGE
+387 ESIPEIGE
-395 EIIIGNYIFKIIKAS
+395 EILIGNYIFKIIKAT

>member
-1 MNDIYIIVI
+1 MDEIYIVI
-10 LSLLA
+10 ISLMA
-15 SGMFSGMEIAFLSTN
+15 SALFSGMEIAFLSTN
-30 RLQLELDL
+30 RLQLELDI
-38 KKSKFSAKI
+38 KKNKFPSKI

-60 CLLLGNNIANV
+60 CLLLCNNIANV
-71 IYGISIARILEPF
+71 VYGIAIAKILEPV
-84 IADVL
+84 IISIL
-89 PESITNDFVILLC
+89 PQSITNDFIVLLC
-102 QTLLS
+102 QTILS
-107 TLLVLIT
+107 TLIVLVT

-121 IFGINPNKSMQIFSV
+121 IFGINPNKCMTIFAI
-136 PAMMLFIVLYPVI
+136 PAMILFVALYPIVF
-149 LIFISISELVI
+149 IFIGISELVI
-160 KYILRVDIPHEEYKL
+160 KYILRVDIAHEDYKL

-180 NDYIKEYA
+180 NDYINEYA
-188 NPDEV
+188 NPDDE

-232 GIAEVKAVFEET
+232 SITEVKAVFEET
-244 KHSKLLVFENN
+244 KHSKLLVYENN

-271 VTNLRQKL
+271 TKDIRQKI

-293 LLKKLSKKR
+293 LLKRLSKKH

-310 EFGGTSGIITIED
+310 EFGGTSGIISIED

-328 FGEIEDEFDVED
+328 FGEIEDEFDTEENI
-340 TVEKTINTDDHIF
+340 EKTINKDEHLF
-353 SARLEI
+353 SARIEI

-387 ESIPQTGE
+387 ESIPKTGE
-395 EIIIGNYIFKIIKAS
+395 EINIGNYIFKIIKAT

-417 EIKNNQ
+417 EIRNNQ

>member
-1 MNDIYIIVI
+1 MNDIYIVI
-10 LSLLA
+10 LSLAA
-15 SGMFSGMEIAFLSTN
+15 SAMFSGMEIAFLSTN

-38 KKSKFSAKI
+38 KKNKFSAKI
-47 INKFF
+47 INRFF

-60 CLLLGNNIANV
+60 CLLLCNNIANV
-71 IYGISIARILEPF
+71 IYGIAIARILEPF
-84 IADVL
+84 IINIL
-89 PESITNDFVILLC
+89 PEVISHDFIILLC
-102 QTLLS
+102 QTMVS
-107 TLLVLIT
+107 TLIVLVT
-114 GEFLPKI
+114 GEFIPKI
-121 IFGINPNKSMQIFSV
+121 LFGINPNKSMRIFSV
-136 PAMMLFIVLYPVI
+136 PALLLFILLYPVI
-149 LIFISISELVI
+149 LIFISISEIVI

-188 NPDEV
+188 NPDED

-223 EIQAIDIED
+223 EIQAIDIEE
-232 GIAEVKAVFEET
+232 GIGEVKALFEET

-271 VTNLRQKL
+271 ANDLRQKL

-340 TVEKTINTDDHIF
+340 TIEKTINEDDHIF

-387 ESIPQTGE
+387 ESIPLTGE
-395 EIIIGNYIFKIIKAS
+395 EIAIGNYIFKIIKAS

>member
-1 MNDIYIIVI
+1 MDDIYIVI

-15 SGMFSGMEIAFLSTN
+15 SAIFSGMEIAFLSTN

-38 KKSKFSAKI
+38 KKNKFSAKI

-52 KNQSQFIG
+52 RNQSQFIG
-60 CLLLGNNIANV
+60 CLLLCNNIANV
-71 IYGISIARILEPF
+71 IYGIAIARILEPWV
-84 IADVL
+84 IDIL
-89 PESITNDFVILLC
+89 PEVIVNDFTVLLC
-102 QTLLS
+102 QTILS

-121 IFGINPNKSMQIFSV
+121 IFGINPNKSMRIFAI
-136 PAMMLFIVLYPVI
+136 PAITLFIVLYPII

-160 KYILRVDIPHEEYKL
+160 KYILRVDIPHEDYKL
-175 NTVDL
+175 NTIDL

-188 NPDEV
+188 NPDDE

-200 IELFQNAIDFHNVK
+200 IELFQNAIEFHNVK

-223 EIQAIDIED
+223 EIQAVDIED
-232 GIAEVKAVFEET
+232 DIKEVKRVFEDT
-244 KHSKLLVFENN
+244 KHSKLLVYENN

-264 INDVLTK
+264 INDVLTRTTDIRLK
-271 VTNLRQKL
+271 V
-279 RPIEFY
+279 RPIDFY

-310 EFGGTSGIITIED
+310 EFGGTSGIISIED

-328 FGEIEDEFDVED
+328 FGEIEDEFDEEE
-340 TVEKTINTDDHIF
+340 TMEKTINADDHIF

-359 DYLNKNYKFNFPESD
+359 DYLNKNYKYNFPESD

-387 ESIPQTGE
+387 ESIPEMGE
-395 EIIIGNYIFKIIKAS
+395 EIAIGNYIFKIIKAT

>member
-1 MNDIYIIVI
+1 MSDIYIVI
-10 LSLLA
+10 LSLMA
-15 SGMFSGMEIAFLSTN
+15 SALFSGMEIAFLSTN

-38 KKSKFSAKI
+38 KKAKFSAKI

-60 CLLLGNNIANV
+60 CLLLCNNIANV
-71 IYGISIARILEPF
+71 IYGIAIARILEPF
-84 IADVL
+84 CIRIL
-89 PESITNDFVILLC
+89 PEVMANDFVILLC
-102 QTLLS
+102 QTIMS
-107 TLLVLIT
+107 TLIVLVT

-121 IFGINPNKSMQIFSV
+121 IFGINPNKTMQIFAV
-136 PAMMLFIVLYPVI
+136 PALILFILLYPII
-149 LIFISISELVI
+149 LVFISISELVI
-160 KYILRVDIPHEEYKL
+160 KYVLRIDITHEDYKL

-188 NPDEV
+188 NPDDED
-193 NEDIQQG
+193 EDIQQG
-200 IELFQNAIDFHNVK
+200 IELFQNAIEFHSVK

-223 EIQAIDIED
+223 EIQAIDIKDNIE
-232 GIAEVKAVFEET
+232 EVKNMFQET
-244 KHSKLLVFENN
+244 KHSKLLVYENN

-264 INDVLTK
+264 INDVLTPTTDLSLK
-271 VTNLRQKL
+271 V

-285 PETYSAQE
+285 PETYSAQD
-293 LLKKLSKKR
+293 LLKKLSKR
-302 QSIAVVVD
+302 QQSIAVVVD
-310 EFGGTSGIITIED
+310 EFGGTSGIISIED

-340 TVEKTINTDDHIF
+340 TVEKTINDDDHIF

-359 DYLNKNYKFNFPESD
+359 DYLNKNYKYNFPESD

-387 ESIPQTGE
+387 ESIPKKDE
-395 EIIIGNYIFKIIKAS
+395 EISIGNYIFKIVKAS

>member
-1 MNDIYIIVI
+1 M
-10 LSLLA
+10 A
-15 SGMFSGMEIAFLSTN
+15 SAMFSGMEIAFLSTN

-38 KKSKFSAKI
+38 KKNKFSAKI

-60 CLLLGNNIANV
+60 CLLLVNNIANV
-71 IYGISIARILEPF
+71 IYGIAIARILEPF
-84 IADVL
+84 IINILPDV
-89 PESITNDFVILLC
+89 IVNDFVVLLC

-121 IFGINPNKSMQIFSV
+121 IFGINPNKSMRIFSV
-136 PAMMLFIVLYPVI
+136 PAMILFILLYPVI

-160 KYILRVDIPHEEYKL
+160 KYILGVDIPHEEYKL

-188 NPDEV
+188 NPDED
-193 NEDIQQG
+193 NEDVQQG

-223 EIQAIDIED
+223 EIQAIDID
-232 GIAEVKAVFEET
+232 DTIAEVKAIFEET

-293 LLKKLSKKR
+293 LLKKLSKKH

-340 TVEKTINTDDHIF
+340 TVEKTINPDDHIF

-395 EIIIGNYIFKIIKAS
+395 EITIGNYIFKIIKAS
-410 DTKLEEV
+410 DTRLEEV

>member
-1 MNDIYIIVI
+1 MNDIYIVI
-10 LSLLA
+10 ISLMCSA
-15 SGMFSGMEIAFLSTN
+15 MFSGMEIAFLSTN
-30 RLQLELDL
+30 RLQLELDF
-38 KKSKFSAKI
+38 KKNKFSAKI

-52 KNQSQFIG
+52 RNQSQFIG
-60 CLLLGNNIANV
+60 CLLLCNNIANV
-71 IYGISIARILEPF
+71 VYGIAIARILEPI
-84 IADVL
+84 IANILPDV
-89 PESITNDFVILLC
+89 INNDFVVLLC

-121 IFGINPNKSMQIFSV
+121 IFGINPNKSMRIFAV
-136 PAMMLFIVLYPVI
+136 PAMTLFIILYPII

-160 KYILRVDIPHEEYKL
+160 KYILRVDIPHEDYKL

-188 NPDEV
+188 NPEDED
-193 NEDIQQG
+193 EDIQQG
-200 IELFQNAIDFHNVK
+200 IELFQNAIEFHNVK

-232 GIAEVKAVFEET
+232 KIEEVKAVFEET

-271 VTNLRQKL
+271 TKDLRSKV

-293 LLKKLSKKR
+293 LLKRLSKKR

-310 EFGGTSGIITIED
+310 EFGGTSGIISIED

-328 FGEIEDEFDVED
+328 FGEIEDEFDVEEN
-340 TVEKTINTDDHIF
+340 VEQTINANDHIF

-387 ESIPQTGE
+387 ESIPEIGE
-395 EIIIGNYIFKIIKAS
+395 EITIGNYIFKIIKAT